1 MAIGLM
7 LMEMN
12 TLEGG
17 DALQV
22 TCLSP
27 RHPTAAVGYVEGAT
41 GASLLGTLF
50 RPLDALNLQSALNP
64 TTSLLR
70 GDRPS
75 AANDPLS
82 FLSKQGDMSLLDS
95 ANTLELLSSL
105 RQPRQS
111 LIDYLQRKTTG
122 FSSRRFTIVSALF
135 GDEATDQRLRDA
147 LGPPGTTH
155 LEPKADS
162 PSQEISRRSHTAD
175 PQLRMVNEALG
186 FHGFPPLPY
195 MPPFLEDKTSSPDG
209 VDPIEQ
215 LIERINSGRGLP
227 ETVINEFSLE
237 KFRSI
242 RQSWHLPSTSNPSPN
257 QGLARSPWPIPHR
270 NSAAQ
275 GSTTL
280 PGPDGT
286 RRLSHNF
293 LNRAM
298 VTSNPIT
305 LFYTADEKYLWGSS
319 WTTIFKVARTKTS
332 LAVVDFVRKRVETIM
347 EDKFHGAYALLT
359 QENVFV
365 VSTGKRL
372 EAYYDVPN
380 SNGDRI
386 MMHPE
391 TFTLQAGLQGL
402 HADPPRPQEVFRA
415 LCMTHDGHI
424 AWVTDFGRLGILSRD
439 VRNGGFR
446 KALAT
451 LMLGASKRAGSPATT
466 DKILTPDGVSGP
478 SKNASVSASEEIEV
492 SNNIAC
498 DDKGGIYV
506 VSSKYM
512 HKAEWDGE
520 KLAVAWEEP
529 YDLEPGL
536 GGTAPVR
543 LGEGSGST
551 PTLMGTA
558 NRRYVVITDSAKL
571 MNLVVMNAKTGKVE
585 ARHPITFGDP
595 NAKETASEQSVL
607 VHGWRM
613 AVVNNQ
619 PTEETRVSTSF
630 VHYLGSPATFLAGLS
645 SSGSTWTRW
654 NDTVAAAFPVI
665 VGDAPKGVEQ
675 FEFDPDTR
683 QIRSVW
689 VNKDVSIPNGIPA
702 MSAKSQLMYG
712 VGKRCP
718 LGGDAAP
725 LRGMWTLEALD
736 WWTGVSKFHYNIGL
750 GPMSNS
756 VYAATQIGPNEIIT
770 GTAGGIVRIREAL

>member
-1 MAIGLM
+1 MRIFRCIF
-7 LMEMN
+7 
-12 TLEGG
+12 
-17 DALQV
+17 
-22 TCLSP
+22 CLVVGSVS
-27 RHPTAAVGYVEGAT
+27 AVGHAEGAT
-41 GASLLGTLF
+41 GASLLGTLL
-50 RPLDALNLQSALNP
+50 RPLDALNLQTALSAP
-64 TTSLLR
+64 SSLLR
-70 GDRPS
+70 GDRTAGYS
-75 AANDPLS
+75 EARPL
-82 FLSKQGDMSLLDS
+82 LPKQGDVSLLDS

-105 RQPRQS
+105 RLPRQS
-111 LIDYLQRKTTG
+111 LTDYLQRRTTG
-122 FSSRRFTIVSALF
+122 FSSRKFTIVSALF
-135 GDEATDQRLRDA
+135 GDEAADQKLNDA

-155 LEPKADS
+155 VEQRTDFPTRDSIRRYYKPEP
-162 PSQEISRRSHTAD
+162 R
-175 PQLRMVNEALG
+175 LRAVNEALG
-186 FHGFPPLPY
+186 LHGFPPLPY
-195 MPPFLEDKTSSPDG
+195 LPPFLTDSANVLEGGDA
-209 VDPIEQ
+209 IEQ
-215 LIERINSGRGLP
+215 LIERINSGQGLP
-227 ETVINEFSLE
+227 ENVINEFSSE
-237 KFRSI
+237 EYSSI
-242 RQSWHLPSTSNPSPN
+242 RASWHLPSTRNSPPN
-257 QGLARSPWPIPHR
+257 EGLARSPWPIPHR

-275 GSTTL
+275 GSTAL

-332 LAVVDFVRKRVETIM
+332 LAVVDFVRKKVETIM

-372 EAYYDVPN
+372 EAYYDAPN

-391 TFTLQAGLQGL
+391 TFTLQSGLQGL
-402 HADPPRPQEVFRA
+402 DAEAVRPQEVFRA

-424 AWVTDFGRLGILSRD
+424 AWVTDVGRLGILNRD
-439 VRNGGFR
+439 VKNGGFR
-446 KALAT
+446 KALAS
-451 LMLGASKRAGSPATT
+451 LMLGAEKREKSAAKT
-466 DKILTPDGVSGP
+466 DKTLTPNGISDASDG
-478 SKNASVSASEEIEV
+478 SASGASDDIEV

-498 DDKGGIYV
+498 DDRGGIYV

-512 HKAEWDGE
+512 HKAEWNGE
-520 KLAVAWEEP
+520 QLTVAWEEP

-571 MNLVVMNAKTGKVE
+571 MNLVVMNAQTGKVE

-619 PTEETRVSTSF
+619 PTEETRLSTSF
-630 VHYLGSPATFLAGLS
+630 LHYLGSPTTFLAGLS
-645 SSGSTWTRW
+645 SSGNTWTRW
-654 NDTVAAAFPVI
+654 NDTVTAALPVI

-675 FEFDPDTR
+675 FEYDPDAR
-683 QIRSVW
+683 KIRSVW
-689 VNKDVSIPNGIPA
+689 VNKDISIPNGIPS

-736 WWTGVSKFHYNIGL
+736 WWTGVSKFHYNIGV

>member
-1 MAIGLM
+1 MRIFRF
-7 LMEMN
+7 
-12 TLEGG
+12 
-17 DALQV
+17 V
-22 TCLSP
+22 CCL
-27 RHPTAAVGYVEGAT
+27 AVGSVSALGHAEGAA
-41 GASLLGTLF
+41 GASLLSALF
-50 RPLDALNLQSALNP
+50 RPLDALNLQSALGPSTN
-64 TTSLLR
+64 LLR
-70 GDRPS
+70 GDRGSS
-75 AANDPLS
+75 AATEALS
-82 FLSKQGDMSLLDS
+82 LLPKQGDMSLLDS

-105 RQPRQS
+105 RLPRQS
-111 LIDYLQRKTTG
+111 LTDYLQRRTTG
-122 FSSRRFTIVSALF
+122 FSNRKFTIVSALF
-135 GDEATDQRLRDA
+135 GDEAADQKLREE

-155 LEPKADS
+155 LEQQGDTATRETSKHRYAPD
-162 PSQEISRRSHTAD
+162 RR
-175 PQLRMVNEALG
+175 LRDVNEALG
-186 FHGFPPLPY
+186 LHGFPPLPY
-195 MPPFLEDKTSSPDG
+195 MPPFLQDNAGAAGNT
-209 VDPIEQ
+209 DPIEQ
-215 LIERINSGRGLP
+215 LIERINSGHGLP
-227 ETVINEFSLE
+227 ATVINEFSSPE
-237 KFRSI
+237 YSSI
-242 RQSWHLPSTSNPSPN
+242 RPSWYLPSTNNPSPN
-257 QGLARSPWPIPHR
+257 NGLANSPWPIPHR

-286 RRLSHNF
+286 RRLTHNF

-305 LFYTADEKYLWGSS
+305 LFYTADQKYLWGSS
-319 WTTIFKVARTKTS
+319 WTTIFKVARTKTT

-391 TFTLQAGLQGL
+391 TFTLQSGLLGL
-402 HADPPRPQEVFRA
+402 KAEAPRPQEVFRA

-424 AWVTDFGRLGILSRD
+424 AWVTDIGRLGILNRD
-439 VRNGGFR
+439 VKNGGFR
-446 KALAT
+446 KALASV
-451 LMLGASKRAGSPATT
+451 MLGAAKRENSPAKT
-466 DKILTPDGVSGP
+466 DKTLTPNGVSGP
-478 SKNASVSASEEIEV
+478 PNGSSTPSEDIEV

-498 DDKGGIYV
+498 DDQGGIYV

-520 KLAVAWEEP
+520 KLIIAWEEP
-529 YDLEPGL
+529 YDLEPAL

-558 NRRYVVITDSAKL
+558 DRRYVVITDSAKL
-571 MNLVVMNAKTGKVE
+571 MNLVVMDARTGKVE

-619 PTEETRVSTSF
+619 PTEETRMSTSF
-630 VHYLGSPATFLAGLS
+630 LHYLGSPTTFLAGLS

-675 FEFDPDTR
+675 FEYDPDTKK
-683 QIRSVW
+683 IRSVW

-736 WWTGVSKFHYNIGL
+736 WWTGVSKFHYNIGV